1 MRSEIIAL
9 SSLTCPEDAA
19 LEGALPPIR
28 GLHDHVVDREEDEGE
43 EDDQEEGEVHDDRPH
58 SEPGGDGPVLV
69 AAHRYRPQPPPLKV
83 LVLEKH
89 HLGQTPGGSWEQE
102 VEESL
107 SFRNATI
114 KALFG
119 KHCFLVDLVV

>member
-1 MRSEIIAL
+1 MADSHQYE
-9 SSLTCPEDAA
+9 SSLMTSWTGKKTKARRMTRRQARVMITVLTMNQAEM
-19 LEGALPPIR
+19 
-28 GLHDHVVDREEDEGE
+28 
-43 EDDQEEGEVHDDRPH
+43 
-58 SEPGGDGPVLV
+58 DGPVLV

-119 KHCFLVDLVV
+119 KHCFLVDLVI